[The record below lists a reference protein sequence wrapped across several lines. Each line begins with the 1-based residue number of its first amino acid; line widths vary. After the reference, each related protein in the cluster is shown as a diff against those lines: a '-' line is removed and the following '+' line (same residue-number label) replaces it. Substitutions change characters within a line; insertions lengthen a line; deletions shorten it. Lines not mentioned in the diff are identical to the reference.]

1 MADHF
6 AHFTGPFSDEILMP
20 TGELN
25 RLDYWLTQISD
36 VYQSANVYDRTLW
49 GMAGDHGL
57 APVYYSLNPEK
68 QVFETLQAELDYPL
82 VIKKISSDEGEG
94 PKITNALNY
103 ESNKEV
109 DVVVAS
115 TAGGNFMMDFF

>member
-1 MADHF
+1 M
-6 AHFTGPFSDEILMP
+6 
-20 TGELN
+20 
-25 RLDYWLTQISD
+25 DYWLTQISD

-82 VIKKISSDEGEG
+82 VIKK
-94 PKITNALNY
+94 Y
-103 ESNKEV
+103 HRMKEKV
-109 DVVVAS
+109 QKLR
-115 TAGGNFMMDFF
+115 TP